1 MTYEEIFSKAKEL
14 LTSGSTAGFKGDF
27 AIQINI
33 TGEGEGIFYIAF
45 KNGALAV
52 EPYDYRDNDAVL
64 TASADDFLKI
74 ADGSLNAV
82 LAFTTGKLKVDGSV
96 DKALELQ
103 KMIEVI
109 AKSKKAEKS
118 APKTT
123 KPAGR
128 ASKSKS
134 KKK

>member
-14 LTSGSTAGFKGDF
+14 LTSGSTAGFNGDF
-27 AIQINI
+27 AIQI
-33 TGEGEGIFYIAF
+33 IAF

-74 ADGSLNAV
+74 TNGSLNAV
-82 LAFTTGKLKVDGSV
+82 LAFTTGKLKVGGSI

-109 AKSKKAEKS
+109 AKNKKAEKP

-123 KPAGR
+123 KTTSR
-128 ASKSKS
+128 ASKA

>member
-14 LTSGSTAGFKGDF
+14 LTSGSTAGFNGDF
-27 AIQINI
+27 AVQINI

-74 ADGSLNAV
+74 TNGSLNAV
-82 LAFTTGKLKVDGSV
+82 LAFTTGKLKVGGSI

-109 AKSKKAEKS
+109 TKNKKAEKP

-123 KPAGR
+123 KTTSR
-128 ASKSKS
+128 ASKA

>member
-14 LTSGSTAGFKGDF
+14 LTSGSTAGFNGDF

-109 AKSKKAEKS
+109 AKSKKAEKP